1 MTPPVVAI
9 PAHSER
15 VRYGA
20 WDDAADFV
28 GATLVRAAQA
38 AGARVLLIPLDEAVL
53 ADPRQ
58 VLDLVDGVVTE
69 SGRDDRDHGPGSF
82 PDAFAARAE
91 AAGTPVLRIA
101 PEAHDGDGAAPVA
114 EEIARFIAALR
125 R

>member
-1 MTPPVVAI
+1 MKSPVVAI

-15 VRYGA
+15 IRYGA

-28 GATLVRAAQA
+28 GAMIVRAAQA
-38 AGARVLLIPLDEAVL
+38 AGARVLLIPLDEEVL

-58 VLDLVDGVVTE
+58 ALELVDGVVTE
-69 SGRDDRDHGPGSF
+69 SGDDDRNGGPGSF

-101 PEAHDGDGAAPVA
+101 PGAHDGDGAGPA
-114 EEIARFIAALR
+114 EEVARFVAALR
-125 R
+125 A

>member
-38 AGARVLLIPLDEAVL
+38 AGARVLVIPLDDEVL

-58 VLDLVDGVVTE
+58 MLDLVDGVVTE
-69 SGRDDRDHGPGSF
+69 SGGDDRNGPGSF

-101 PEAHDGDGAAPVA
+101 PEAHDGDGAAPAA

>member
-9 PAHSER
+9 PARSER

-38 AGARVLLIPLDEAVL
+38 AGARVLLIPSDDEVL

-58 VLDLVDGVVTE
+58 VLGLVDGVVAE
-69 SGRDDRDHGPGSF
+69 VDGDDRDGGEGSF

-101 PEAHDGDGAAPVA
+101 PEASDGDGAGPA
-114 EEIARFIAALR
+114 EEVARFVAALR

>member
-69 SGRDDRDHGPGSF
+69 AGGEHGDGRWSF
-82 PDAFAARAE
+82 PEAFAERAE

-114 EEIARFIAALR
+114 EAIARFIAALR